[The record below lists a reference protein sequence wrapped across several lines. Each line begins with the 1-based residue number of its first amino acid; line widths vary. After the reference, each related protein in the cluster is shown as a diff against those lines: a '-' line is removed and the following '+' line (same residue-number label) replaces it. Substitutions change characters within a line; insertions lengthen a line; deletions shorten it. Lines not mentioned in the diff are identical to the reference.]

1 MGALG
6 QFIDDLKDKI
16 VELETERDMY
26 KGRYEDLC
34 AMLRKKANDDWN
46 IEDEDILKN
55 TIIKTEDI

>member
-6 QFIDDLKDKI
+6 QFIDELQEKI

-34 AMLRKKANDDWN
+34 AMLKKKANDDRNLEKGEALECWRVS
-46 IEDEDILKN
+46 E
-55 TIIKTEDI
+55 

>member
-34 AMLRKKANDDWN
+34 KILKKRANDN
-46 IEDEDILKN
+46 RNLEK
-55 TIIKTEDI
+55 TICQQKLENQ

>member
-34 AMLRKKANDDWN
+34 AMLRKKANDDRN

>member
-6 QFIDDLKDKI
+6 QFIDDLKGKI

-34 AMLRKKANDDWN
+34 KMLEKKANEDKKRNDDN
-46 IEDEDILKN
+46 KN
-55 TIIKTEDI
+55 F